1 MLAPFLWLNPGI
13 ATGVLKTTSQLLK
26 GEVPSPADK
35 LSSLLG
41 SVDADQCEGLLKDS
55 GLRKTFAGSLG
66 SIKEISDSS
75 AAAIVDAFGAALE
88 KQVKEI
94 KAKAEAVA
102 KALPK
107 KSASGGAVPTFS
119 EVCAAL
125 PKGQEPGEV
134 LKLDWVLW
142 HSSGHAQDPKAVPA
156 LKEDVLRDR
165 LALAAC
171 AGSGPIAQSVLALQ
185 VLDNLDAYVAW
196 EIMMK
201 GSQPSSAGLCVTAP
215 FNKDQAKALAT
226 RRVLLNAGLPVEVA
240 AKAAAKATSGGGLA
254 SALKELASSARSAA
268 VIPMY
273 TAPPAPKQPK
283 EKGEGAAKDK
293 SSGGAASGGKPS
305 TPAAAGAIGK
315 LHGATATQEL
325 QWALLAY
332 QMRPRTTLGEA
343 ALQSGGASQQAA
355 ARGTSGGTK
364 AEQPAGFAGVWAP
377 VGATLPPGHTPYS
390 WNHEE
395 AKGMQQSFATTWE
408 PTGQDFPPGHTP
420 YSWEKVLGGAA
431 GASTATSSSAPAPEA
446 KAKAKAQAAAPA
458 AKAKAAAGGAASGD
472 APAEGSEEAAL
483 CKLDF
488 RCGRIRECGR
498 VPDADSLYLLKVD
511 VGEEQPRQVVSSL
524 VKHYKEDDL
533 KDRQVVVYC
542 NIKPGKM
549 RGFESQA
556 MVLAA
561 TKDKGAD
568 NEVCELLAPPKGAK
582 EGTRVVCGNLE
593 AGSTSANV
601 STKNISKVWGQVQP
615 LLQTNGKKE
624 ATFKGT
630 VFTMPEGPVTVGSL
644 TGVGIY

>member
-1 MLAPFLWLNPGI
+1 L
-13 ATGVLKTTSQLLK
+13 
-26 GEVPSPADK
+26 
-35 LSSLLG
+35 
-41 SVDADQCEGLLKDS
+41 
-55 GLRKTFAGSLG
+55 
-66 SIKEISDSS
+66 
-75 AAAIVDAFGAALE
+75 VDAFGAALE
-88 KQVKEI
+88 KQVKEVKD
-94 KAKAEAVA
+94 KAAKVA

-107 KSASGGAVPTFS
+107 KSASGGALPKFS

-125 PKGQEPGEV
+125 PKGEEPGDA
-134 LKLDWVLW
+134 LKADWVLW
-142 HSSGHAQDPKAVPA
+142 HASGHAHDSKAVPA
-156 LKEDVLRDR
+156 LAEAVLLDR

-171 AGSGPIAQSVLALQ
+171 AGSGPIAESALALQ
-185 VLDNLDAYVAW
+185 VLDNLDAYIAW
-196 EIMMK
+196 EMSMS
-201 GSQPSSAGLCVTAP
+201 GSKAPTAGLCVTSP
-215 FNKDQAKALAT
+215 FSEAQAKEVAA
-226 RRVLLNAGLPVEVA
+226 RRVLMNAGLPAEVA
-240 AKAAAKATSGGGLA
+240 AKAAAKATTGKALA
-254 SALKELASSARSAA
+254 AALKELATSARSAA
-268 VIPMY
+268 VLPMY

-283 EKGEGAAKDK
+283 EKADGAAKDK
-293 SSGGAASGGKPS
+293 SGGGGGKADGK
-305 TPAAAGAIGK
+305 AAGGKAAPAGAIGK

-343 ALQSGGASQQAA
+343 VSQPAGQAA
-355 ARGTSGGTK
+355 AGAAAGGTQ
-364 AEQPAGFAGVWAP
+364 AEKPAGFAGVWAP
-377 VGATLPPGHTPYS
+377 VGGARPPGHTPYS
-390 WNHEE
+390 WEHEA
-395 AKGMQQSFATTWE
+395 AKGMKQGFATTWE
-408 PTGQDFPPGHTP
+408 PTAQDFPPGHTP
-420 YSWEKVLGGAA
+420 YSWEKVLGGATA
-431 GASTATSSSAPAPEA
+431 ATSSSAPAPAA
-446 KAKAKAQAAAPA
+446 KAKAKAQAAAPAVAPA

-488 RCGRIRECGR
+488 RCGRITECGR

-524 VKHYKEDDL
+524 VKHYKEGDL
-533 KDRQVVVYC
+533 QDRQVVVYC

-549 RGFESQA
+549 RGYESQA

-582 EGTRVVCGNLE
+582 EGTRVICGKLE

-630 VFTMPEGPVTVGSL
+630 IFTMPEGPVTVTSL